1 MIRIAGVSKT
11 FSVKDNKVEALK
23 NVSLDIAKGD
33 IYGIIGMS
41 GAGKS
46 TLVRCLNFLERPTE
60 GTVYVEGQ
68 DLSTLDAKQLRQ
80 LRKHVAMIFQNFNLL
95 MQRTVLDNV
104 CLLYTSPSPRDS

>member
-41 GAGKS
+41 GAGTLAVGSNITAISGATVS
-46 TLVRCLNFLERPTE
+46 TKGITMGANAALAA
-60 GTVYVEGQ
+60 VEALG
-68 DLSTLDAKQLRQ
+68 
-80 LRKHVAMIFQNFNLL
+80 
-95 MQRTVLDNV
+95 
-104 CLLYTSPSPRDS
+104 

>member
-46 TLVRCLNFLERPTE
+46 TLIQRLLKEAGMP
-60 GTVYVEGQ
+60 VYGFVTKREAA
-68 DLSTLDAKQLRQ
+68 DAAGF
-80 LRKHVAMIFQNFNLL
+80 HPIYIHPA
-95 MQRTVLDNV
+95 
-104 CLLYTSPSPRDS
+104 